1 MDGGQ
6 FRMPQRTSRG
16 TVSRPEPVRR
26 PAEDAQPKNEEPKAA
41 SRPVSS
47 QRARREEEE
56 KKSSNWFKWPLIVLL
71 IVALGAAGWFGWS
84 NMRGAASAIDGSKYQ
99 AVFLTNGQFYFGK
112 LHTLDGGYLRLTDV
126 YYIQDQSNGGASTDK
141 AAAQASTS
149 DNNYKLI
156 KLGDEIHG
164 PEDAMVIPSTQV
176 LYYEN
181 LKTDGKVSQLIKQ
194 DSK

>member
-1 MDGGQ
+1 M
-6 FRMPQRTSRG
+6 
-16 TVSRPEPVRR
+16 
-26 PAEDAQPKNEEPKAA
+26 
-41 SRPVSS
+41 
-47 QRARREEEE
+47 
-56 KKSSNWFKWPLIVLL
+56 WPLIVLL
-71 IVALGAAGWFGWS
+71 IIALGVAGWFGWS
-84 NMRGAASAIDGSKYQ
+84 NMRGAASVIDSSKYQ

-112 LHTLDGGYLRLTDV
+112 LQTLNDGYLRLTDV
-126 YYIQDQSNGGASTDK
+126 YYIQDQSNSGASTDK
-141 AAAQASTS
+141 TAAQASTN

-194 DSK
+194 DNK